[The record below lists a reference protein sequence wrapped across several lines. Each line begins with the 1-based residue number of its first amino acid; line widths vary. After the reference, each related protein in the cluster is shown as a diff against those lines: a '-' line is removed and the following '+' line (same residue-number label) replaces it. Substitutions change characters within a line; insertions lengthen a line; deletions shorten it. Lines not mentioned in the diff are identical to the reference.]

1 MQLDFICAIC
11 RTTLEKRINS
21 DEYGSYYSE
30 VSPCP
35 TCTKKAKEAQ
45 EAVSSILTST
55 QKELAAHRELLKK
68 VSEQLNTDKKLTWD
82 SPVALAIDSILAS
95 PVITVINKVSF
106 NEAELKHYKALVLA
120 SDPIATI
127 KHLRT
132 VYNISLKD
140 AKDLYEHLK
149 SLNK

>member
-1 MQLDFICAIC
+1 MHIDFICATC
-11 RTTLEKRINS
+11 RTTLEERINT
-21 DEYGSYYSE
+21 DEYGSYYFE

-45 EAVSSILTST
+45 EAVSSVLTST
-55 QKELAAHRELLKK
+55 QTELASHRELLKI
-68 VSEQLNTDKKLTWD
+68 VSEQLNTGKPIYFD
-82 SPVALAIDSILAS
+82 SPLALAINSILAS

-140 AKDLYEHLK
+140 AKDIYEHLK
-149 SLNK
+149 SLHK